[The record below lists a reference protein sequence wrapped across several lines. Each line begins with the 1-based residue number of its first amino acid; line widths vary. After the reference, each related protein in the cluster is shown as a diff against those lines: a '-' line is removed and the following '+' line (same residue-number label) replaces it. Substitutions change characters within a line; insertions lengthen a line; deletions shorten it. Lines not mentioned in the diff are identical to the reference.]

1 MNDKTDNKKNFS
13 GIVNIYKEKDFTSHD
28 VVAIVRSGFRAYGGA
43 KVGHTGTLDPNAT
56 GVLPVCIGPATRLVD
71 YIMDTNKTYKAEVL
85 FGKTTDTYDITGE
98 VLEEKEN
105 TNSVEEIEKVILSF
119 VGGYEQVPPMYS
131 ALKHNGRKL
140 YELAREGKEIERE
153 ARFVGIDK
161 IDILELT
168 KERAVINVDC
178 TKGTYIRSLCH
189 DIGTKLG
196 CGAVMGDLERT
207 QTGTF
212 TKEDSITVDEFRE
225 YMEKGEF
232 DKVLLSTD
240 KMLSEY
246 YTLFV
251 GDKAK
256 NYLINGNKI
265 SRNYVLNKNV
275 EYSENSLY
283 RVIDNEHNLYGLY
296 KFENGFL
303 LPQIRLYTGD

>member
-1 MNDKTDNKKNFS
+1 MENKKGFS

-28 VVAIVRSGFRAYGGA
+28 VVAIVRSEFKKHGGA

-56 GVLPVCIGPATRLVD
+56 GVLPICLGPATRLVD
-71 YIMDTNKTYKAEVL
+71 YIMDTNKTYKAEVI

-98 VLEEKEN
+98 VLSQCVNDK
-105 TNSVEEIEKVILSF
+105 SVEEIKDVINSF
-119 VGGYEQVPPMYS
+119 IGGYEQVPPMYS

-140 YELAREGKEIERE
+140 YELAREGKEIERA
-153 ARFVGIDK
+153 ARFIGIEK

-168 KERAVINVDC
+168 TERAVIEVEC
-178 TKGTYIRSLCH
+178 TKGTYIRSLCY
-189 DIGTKLG
+189 DIGEKLG

-212 TKEDSITVDEFRE
+212 TKEESITVEQFRE
-225 YMEKGEF
+225 YMSKGEF
-232 DKVLLSTD
+232 DRVLLQTD

-256 NYLINGNKI
+256 NYLLNGNKI
-265 SRNYVLNKNV
+265 SKNYVLNKNV
-275 EYSENSLY
+275 DYKEDTLY
-283 RVIDNEHNLYGLY
+283 RVIDKEHNLYGLY
-296 KFENGFL
+296 KLENGFL

>member
-1 MNDKTDNKKNFS
+1 MENKNSFS

-28 VVAIVRSGFRAYGGA
+28 VVAIVRGEFKQHGGA

-56 GVLPVCIGPATRLVD
+56 GVLPICLGPATRLVD
-71 YIMDTNKTYKAEVL
+71 YIMDTNKTYKAEVI
-85 FGKTTDTYDITGE
+85 FGKTSDTYDITGE
-98 VLEEKEN
+98 ILTEK
-105 TNSVEEIEKVILSF
+105 TNEKSIEEIREVINSF
-119 VGGYEQVPPMYS
+119 LGGYDQVPPMYS

-140 YELAREGKEIERE
+140 YELAREGKEIDRT
-153 ARFVGIDK
+153 ARFIVIEK

-168 KERAVINVDC
+168 TERAVIEVEC

-189 DIGTKLG
+189 DIGEKLG

-212 TKEDSITVDEFRE
+212 TKEDSITIGEFRE
-225 YMEKGEF
+225 YMSRGEF
-232 DKVLLSTD
+232 DKVLLKTD

-256 NYLINGNKI
+256 NYLLNGNKI
-265 SRNYVLNKNV
+265 SKNYVLNKNV
-275 EYSENSLY
+275 EYTEDTLY
-283 RVIDNEHNLYGLY
+283 RVIDREHNLYGLY
-296 KFENGFL
+296 RYEKGFL

>member
-1 MNDKTDNKKNFS
+1 MENKSNFS

-28 VVAIVRSGFRAYGGA
+28 VVAIVRSEFKKQGGA

-56 GVLPVCIGPATRLVD
+56 GVLPICIGPATRLVD
-71 YIMDTNKTYKAEVL
+71 LIMDTNKTYKAEII
-85 FGKTTDTYDITGE
+85 FGLVTDTYDITGE
-98 VLEEKEN
+98 VLSEKEN
-105 TNSVEEIEKVILSF
+105 IKNIDEIESVINSF

-153 ARFVGIDK
+153 PRFVSIDK
-161 IDILELT
+161 IEILEISN
-168 KERAVINVDC
+168 KRAVINVEC

-189 DIGTKLG
+189 DIGEKLG

-207 QTGTF
+207 KTGTF
-212 TKEDSITVDEFRE
+212 VKEESITVTEFRE
-225 YMEKGEF
+225 YMANNEF
-232 DKVLLSTD
+232 NKVLLTTE
-240 KMLSEY
+240 KMLSDY

-256 NYLINGNKI
+256 NYLLNGNKI
-265 SRNYVLNKNV
+265 SKNYVLNKNV
-275 EYSENSLY
+275 EYKENSLY

-296 KFENGFL
+296 RYENGFL
-303 LPQIRLYTGD
+303 LPHIRLYTGD

>member
-1 MNDKTDNKKNFS
+1 MENKNNFS

-28 VVAIVRSGFRAYGGA
+28 VVAIVRGEFKQYGGA

-56 GVLPVCIGPATRLVD
+56 GVLPICLGPATRLVD
-71 YIMDTNKTYKAEVL
+71 YIMDTNKTYKAEII

-98 VLEEKEN
+98 VLTEKQNEKSLDEIKEVI
-105 TNSVEEIEKVILSF
+105 NSFL
-119 VGGYEQVPPMYS
+119 GGYDQVPPMYS

-140 YELAREGKEIERE
+140 YELAREGKEIDRTP
-153 ARFVGIDK
+153 RFIVLDK

-168 KERAVINVDC
+168 TERAIIEVEC
-178 TKGTYIRSLCH
+178 SKGTYIRSLCH
-189 DIGTKLG
+189 DIGEKLG

-212 TKEDSITVDEFRE
+212 TKEDSITIGEFRD
-225 YMEKGEF
+225 YMSRGEF
-232 DKVLLSTD
+232 DKVLLKTD

-256 NYLINGNKI
+256 NYLLNGNKI
-265 SRNYVLNKNV
+265 SKNYVLNKNV
-275 EYSENSLY
+275 EYTEDTLY
-283 RVIDNEHNLYGLY
+283 RVIDREHNLYGLY
-296 KFENGFL
+296 RYEKGFL
-303 LPQIRLYTGD
+303 LPQIRLYKGD

>member
-1 MNDKTDNKKNFS
+1 MENKKGFS

-28 VVAIVRSGFRAYGGA
+28 VVAIVRAEFRQHGGA

-56 GVLPVCIGPATRLVD
+56 GVLPICLGPATRLVD
-71 YIMDTNKTYKAEVL
+71 YIMDTNKTYKAEII

-98 VLEEKEN
+98 VLTESKN
-105 TNSVEEIEKVILSF
+105 GKSLEEIKEVINSF

-140 YELAREGKEIERE
+140 YELAREGKEIERA
-153 ARFVGIDK
+153 ARFIGIEK
-161 IDILELT
+161 IEIQELSID
-168 KERAVINVDC
+168 RAVIEVEC

-189 DIGTKLG
+189 DIGEKLG
-196 CGAVMGDLERT
+196 CGAIMGDLERT

-212 TKEDSITVDEFRE
+212 TKEESITVSEFKE
-225 YMEKGEF
+225 FMSKGEF

-256 NYLINGNKI
+256 NYLLNGNKI
-265 SRNYVLNKNV
+265 SKNYVLNKNV
-275 EYSENSLY
+275 QYTEDTLY

-296 KFENGFL
+296 RYEKGFL